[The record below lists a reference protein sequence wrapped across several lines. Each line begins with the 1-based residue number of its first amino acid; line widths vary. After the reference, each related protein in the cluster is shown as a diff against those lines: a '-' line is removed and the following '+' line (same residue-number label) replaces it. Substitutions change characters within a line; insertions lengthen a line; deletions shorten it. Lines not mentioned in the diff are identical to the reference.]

1 MDKRYEDEARANML
15 LCFWS
20 GLSDRVEDLA
30 NIKSDKPS
38 KKDRLRFDM
47 GVKGIVLIAGVSE
60 NIAWF
65 EVRMREGFRDPA
77 VILDHA
83 EEFTRRAESL
93 FTPDKGN
100 TKERRL
106 LTEALWD
113 VRDIDSWEDMYD
125 WYEKMLK
132 ISSMLCLKYCRRAGI
147 VEKP

>member
-65 EVRMREGFRDPA
+65 EIRMREGFRDPA
-77 VILDHA
+77 FILDHA
-83 EEFTRRAESL
+83 EDFTSIA
-93 FTPDKGN
+93 
-100 TKERRL
+100 
-106 LTEALWD
+106 
-113 VRDIDSWEDMYD
+113 
-125 WYEKMLK
+125 
-132 ISSMLCLKYCRRAGI
+132 
-147 VEKP
+147 